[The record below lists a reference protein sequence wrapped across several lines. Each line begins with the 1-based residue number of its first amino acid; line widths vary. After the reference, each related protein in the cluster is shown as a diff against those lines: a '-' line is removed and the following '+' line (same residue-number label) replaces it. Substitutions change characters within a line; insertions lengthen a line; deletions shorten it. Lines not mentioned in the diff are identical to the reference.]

1 MSFRS
6 IERGFPNSFALS
18 ITSYISSSLSEA
30 LGPDSPWSAAAAAV
44 CPPLWAHAGQE
55 SGSNRPKYFKEQRMI
70 PVTDMGFSE
79 WLCDWLRIHVSRS
92 KISDLTGPRDAK
104 KVSRRYETTSEGRG
118 CSQGNQRHTED
129 KVRDSLSL
137 VNFWPKPFSL
147 KVLKSETAA
156 APTSPWTNRN
166 GQSRAH
172 LLYASGKEKK
182 FYTQIK
188 CYKDKVMRILCFHQ
202 NL

>member
-18 ITSYISSSLSEA
+18 ITSYISYSLYEA
-30 LGPDSPWSAAAAAV
+30 LGLDSPWSTAAAAA
-44 CPPLWAHAGQE
+44 CPTPWAHTGQE
-55 SGSNRPKYFKEQRMI
+55 SDSNRPKYFKEQRMI

-79 WLCDWLRIHVSRS
+79 WLCDWLRIHVSYS

-104 KVSRRYETTSEGRG
+104 KVSLRYETTSKGRG

-129 KVRDSLSL
+129 KARDSLSRKL
-137 VNFWPKPFSL
+137 LAQTLFPESTKKWNSSSPDKP
-147 KVLKSETAA
+147 VDQQE
-156 APTSPWTNRN
+156 WTR
-166 GQSRAH
+166 QSSFTLCFR
-172 LLYASGKEKK
+172 KK
-182 FYTQIK
+182 KKIYTQIK
-188 CYKDKVMRILCFHQ
+188 CYKEKVMRILCFHW